1 MAAKKRKQ
9 AVPEN
14 TSSVVTPI
22 FQDVDVVAER
32 LQVSPR
38 YVHTLMQRRRDP
50 LPSVKLGRRR
60 LIPVLACE
68 RWAAAQAERKGRAA

>member
-14 TSSVVTPI
+14 TSSVVPI
-22 FQDVDVVAER
+22 FQDVDAIAER

-68 RWAAAQAERKGRAA
+68 RWAVAQAERKGRAA